1 MSIKFSAPVPL
12 QCTAQVKQL
21 ALFVVRLVLEELAV
35 LGTNLPDFSL
45 VCRGADA
52 EVIV

>member
-1 MSIKFSAPVPL
+1 M
-12 QCTAQVKQL
+12 KQL
-21 ALFVVRLVLEELAV
+21 ALFVVSLVLVERAV
-35 LGTNLPDFSL
+35 LGTDLPDFSL